1 MKISQ
6 LAPRDP
12 QVLLAPYQLARQT
25 MDQALMNLLV
35 AAPESAQMHIVMA
48 DEQARKGNRIRA
60 VEQYRQALKLNPAL
74 PGAHLLL
81 AEQLRTSPDPKM
93 NSQAEAEYRAAV
105 ALNPYCNS
113 SINNRSDRTEYKPC
127 NKSALSSFSG
137 AIDGRPS
144 LEYMASKRG
153 DSSFSA
159 SSVISRIARSGCWAG
174 TRSSG
179 ET

>member
-12 QVLLAPYQLARQT
+12 QVLLATYQLARQT

-113 SINNRSDRTEYKPC
+113 SSTTARTALNTNPVTRAP
-127 NKSALSSFSG
+127 SAASP
-137 AIDGRPS
+137 ARIDGRPS
-144 LEYMASKRG
+144 FEYMKSKRG

-159 SSVISRIARSGCWAG
+159 SSVISRIARSGCRAG